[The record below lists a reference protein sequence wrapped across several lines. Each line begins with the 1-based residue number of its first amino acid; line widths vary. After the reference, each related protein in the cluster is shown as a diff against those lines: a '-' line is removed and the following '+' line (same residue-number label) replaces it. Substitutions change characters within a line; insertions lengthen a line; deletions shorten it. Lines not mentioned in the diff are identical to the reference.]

1 MIRRSLL
8 TPWPFWLWT
17 LLIFILL
24 SVDTGS
30 MEHVPMFGLRHL
42 DKLLHFFLFG
52 TMAFLW
58 VYRTRN
64 VNRYMLAFIFLVVAL
79 YGTGM
84 EFFQEHFTSREFEW
98 EDAYAD
104 TLGALAGTI
113 TGKKIGPYGNR
124 GRNQN

>member
-1 MIRRSLL
+1 MIRRFLL
-8 TPWPFWLWT
+8 TPWPLWLWT
-17 LLIFILL
+17 LLIFFLL

-30 MEHVPMFGLRHL
+30 MEHVPMFGIRDL
-42 DKLLHFFLFG
+42 DKLVHFFLFG

-64 VNRYMLAFIFLVVAL
+64 ANSYTLALIFLVVAI

-98 EDAYAD
+98 KDVYAD
-104 TLGALAGTI
+104 TLGAVAGTI
-113 TGKKIGPYGNR
+113 AGKKIGPYGNR